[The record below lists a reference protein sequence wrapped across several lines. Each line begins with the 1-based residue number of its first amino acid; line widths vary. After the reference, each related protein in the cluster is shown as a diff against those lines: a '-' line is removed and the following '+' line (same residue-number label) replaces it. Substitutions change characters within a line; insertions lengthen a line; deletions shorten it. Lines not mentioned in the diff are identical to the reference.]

1 MRKELVILSGFL
13 GSGKTTL
20 LRHLLAQC
28 RTRKVAVLLNDFGEI
43 PVDGELLRR
52 EGLAADGALI
62 EIGGGSV
69 FCACLRESF
78 VAALRKLRE
87 RDEDLV
93 IVEASGM
100 SDPATV
106 DRMLRLSGLDA
117 DFDHTST
124 ICLFDP
130 VKSLKLAH
138 VLEVIPRQLASAS
151 VAVLTKC
158 DLATEREM
166 AAARAY
172 ISSRE
177 PDLPIVTAGHGRLD
191 PAALPGRAARAF
203 SFGFNTPETRPD
215 AFSLTGVNC
224 TADELVAALEKEE
237 HVLRVKG
244 FVRARDGIWF
254 LSDTGRGIE
263 KRPDTAAPVPLTII
277 CFQGSAES
285 VRNTLQAGHIIA
297 LPA

>member
-20 LRHLLAQC
+20 LRHLLAHC

-43 PVDGELLRR
+43 PVDGEILRQS
-52 EGLAADGALI
+52 GLAGGMVM

-78 VAALRKLRE
+78 VTALRDMRE

-100 SDPATV
+100 SDPSTV
-106 DRMLRLSGLDA
+106 DRMLRLSGLDG

-138 VLEVIPRQLASAS
+138 VLEVIPRQLAAAT

-158 DLATEREM
+158 DLASEQEL
-166 AAARAY
+166 AAARVY

-177 PDLPIVTAGHGRLD
+177 PDLPVVAVSHGRLD
-191 PAALPGRAARAF
+191 LAGLPGRAARAF

-215 AFSLTGVNC
+215 AFSIDCVDC
-224 TADELVAALEKEE
+224 TADDLIVALENEE

-254 LSDTGRGIE
+254 LSDTGRGME

-285 VRNTLQAGHIIA
+285 VRNTLQAGNI
-297 LPA
+297 L

>member
-20 LRHLLAQC
+20 LRHLLTQC

-52 EGLAADGALI
+52 DGLAGGMVV

-69 FCACLRESF
+69 FCACLHESF
-78 VAALRKLRE
+78 VKALRDLRR

-106 DRMLRLSGLDA
+106 DKMLRLSGLDD
-117 DFDHTST
+117 DFEHTAT

-138 VLEVIPRQLASAS
+138 VLEVIPRQLASAT
-151 VAVLTKC
+151 VAVLTKS
-158 DLATEREM
+158 DLATEQEL

-172 ISSRE
+172 ISARE
-177 PDLPIVTAGHGRLD
+177 PDLPVVAASRGRLD
-191 PAALPGRAARAF
+191 PATLPARAARAF

-215 AFSLTGVNC
+215 TFSLTDVNC
-224 TADELVAALEKEE
+224 SADDLIAALEKEE

-244 FVRARDGIWF
+244 FVRACDGIWF

-285 VRNTLQAGHIIA
+285 VRNTLQAGHIIT

>member
-20 LRHLLAQC
+20 LRHLLEHC

-43 PVDGELLRR
+43 PVDGAILRQN
-52 EGLAADGALI
+52 GLAGGMVV

-78 VAALRKLRE
+78 VKALRDMRE

-100 SDPATV
+100 SDPSAV
-106 DRMLRLSGLDA
+106 DKMLRLSGLDS

-130 VKSLKLAH
+130 VKSLKLAR
-138 VLEVIPRQLASAS
+138 VLEVIPRQLASAT

-158 DLATEREM
+158 DLATEQEL
-166 AAARAY
+166 AAARDY
-172 ISSRE
+172 IGSRE
-177 PDLPIVTAGHGRLD
+177 PDLPVVAVSHGRLD
-191 PAALPGRAARAF
+191 LAALPGRVARSF

-215 AFSLTGVNC
+215 AFSVDRVDC
-224 TADELVAALEKEE
+224 TADELAAALEQEE

-285 VRNTLQAGHIIA
+285 VRNTLQAGNI
-297 LPA
+297 L